1 MKRRTPEQWRALFI
15 EHEQSGLSAAAFC
28 RERGLEPKYFSLR
41 RKQLG
46 ARKGVEGASVF
57 APVSV
62 TAPSAAMIEIQLNGE
77 VHLRVPTTVS
87 PRWLSE
93 LLHQLK
99 A

>member
-1 MKRRTPEQWRALFI
+1 MKRRTPEQWRALFT
-15 EHEQSGLSAAAFC
+15 EHAASGMTMAAFC
-28 RERGLEPKYFSLR
+28 RERGINPNYFSLR

-46 ARKGVEGASVF
+46 ARKGVEEASVF
-57 APVSV
+57 APVAI
-62 TAPSAAMIEIQLNGE
+62 TAPSAAMIEVQLNGE